1 MKSTSIAHLIK
12 IGNKTHIESLRD
24 NGLVFMNTIS
34 YFKEIEADE
43 EIVSVLKM
51 IKQ

>member
-24 NGLVFMNTIS
+24 NGLVFMNTIRIS
-34 YFKEIEADE
+34 HWEKVYFSLIIENNT
-43 EIVSVLKM
+43 IR
-51 IKQ
+51 